1 MDCLLLYD
9 EDSQVNLAKVQL
21 MAFFH
26 VDLIRPN
33 LDICSRETSIALVNE
48 KSTENPDY

>member
-9 EDSQVNLAKVQL
+9 EDSQVNMAKVQL
-21 MAFFH
+21 NGFLSYS
-26 VDLIRPN
+26 LIRSN

-48 KSTENPDY
+48 KSTEKPDY